1 MLPYLLVLSFVV
13 FWILLEQKALGR
25 KSFWLPLITLSL
37 FAGIRSFRVGTD
49 SGTYTKDF
57 RHSLDIYNFQFDKL
71 IEPGYQLLEY
81 TLLRLTH
88 NYFWLFF
95 ITALIVVY
103 CYLTIIKRYSVNYWF
118 SVFLFV
124 TLGYYTFFFNGLRQG
139 IAMAIFTI
147 ALPFLLEKKIL
158 LYLIMCFI
166 ASLFHISALFMIPF
180 YFIVNLR
187 IKTFY
192 KIIATFLGSLL
203 TSRFAVS
210 YVAETN
216 DRYEGYTQ
224 VSESAGGYLILS
236 FQVILVVFVYSII
249 HIYKIK
255 DKQFLKLFTFY
266 ASGVLFV
273 VPLAFLGTNPS
284 GPQRLLNY
292 FTWTLV
298 LILPFIF
305 KRLNNAYAYIAA
317 VVLFL
322 IYFVL
327 TTSRF
332 SNFTPYIINPIFEI
346 F

>member
-1 MLPYLLVLSFVV
+1 MLPYLILLAFVMFWV
-13 FWILLEQKALGR
+13 ALEHRALHRRAFWIPLL
-25 KSFWLPLITLSL
+25 SLSL
-37 FAGIRSFRVGTD
+37 FAGIRSYRIGTD
-49 SGTYTKDF
+49 SGNYTSKF
-57 RHSLDIYNFQFDKL
+57 RNELNVYNFQFDETVE
-71 IEPGYQLLEY
+71 IGYQTLEY
-81 TLLRLTH
+81 ALLSVTK

-95 ITALIVVY
+95 VTALIVVF
-103 CYLTIIKRYSVNYWF
+103 CYLRVIKKHSVNYLF
-118 SVFLFV
+118 SVFLFIA
-124 TLGYYTFFFNGLRQG
+124 LGFYTFFFNGLRQG

-147 ALPFLLEKKIL
+147 ALPFLFEKKIL
-158 LYLIMCFI
+158 LYLIVCFI

-187 IKTFY
+187 IRPFY

-203 TSRFAVS
+203 TSRVAVS

-216 DRYEGYTQ
+216 DRYEAYTQ

-284 GPQRLLNY
+284 GPQRLLSY

-305 KRLNNAYAYIAA
+305 KRLNNAYAYIIA
-317 VVLFL
+317 VFLFL
-322 IYFVL
+322 IYFIL
-327 TTSRF
+327 TVSRF
-332 SNFTPYIINPIFEI
+332 SNLTPYIINPIFEI